1 MEKRIRAV
9 GWFRGNAALCY
20 EHPCSANSIGIILV
34 VRARSAG
41 AARLLPHP
49 AAMDHGLLFPSV
61 LVVHTLAAPCCRPA
75 WFYLHPFI
83 VRKHPLQVDGPTALL
98 GQCFAVCSLSKQN

>member
-61 LVVHTLAAPCCRPA
+61 LVVHTYTSRPVLPSSMV
-75 WFYLHPFI
+75 LH
-83 VRKHPLQVDGPTALL
+83 T
-98 GQCFAVCSLSKQN
+98 SLHST